1 MKLLSIILAV
11 ALLVLGAR
19 YAVLHLDNQTLQ
31 QQLTQQQANFDV
43 RLQQERDTYQ
53 KKIDSLQEFIAFGQ
67 HALQPASKTVAG
79 APAPTLPLSK
89 LDEFSRIQQENLQ
102 RTLEK
107 KYALL
112 VSKLGLS
119 GQARDQLQELL
130 FQREQILGASS
141 IGYYSSQA
149 DTEAAISK
157 QQESLAEIDRQIAQ
171 LLTSPD
177 DRKTYDLL
185 KDSAYEQYQM
195 NNFFDQVQADTP
207 IPTEKRDTL
216 LLSKLE
222 QKQEFSRYLENA
234 GQAISNAAEGEKPF
248 LIEKVHEA
256 LHDYKDNYL
265 TTARANLN
273 EAQYDALREYEQKQF
288 NEMWESLKA
297 GWGAQ

>member
-19 YAVLHLDNQTLQ
+19 YGVLYLDNQTLQ
-31 QQLTQQQANFDV
+31 QQLTQQQADFDI
-43 RLQQERDTYQ
+43 RLQQERDAYQ
-53 KKIDSLQEFIAFGQ
+53 KKIDGLQEFIAFGQ
-67 HALQPASKTVAG
+67 NSLQPINKTVA
-79 APAPTLPLSK
+79 TTPLLTSTK
-89 LDEFSRIQQENLQ
+89 MSEFANIQQENLQ

-112 VSKLGLS
+112 MSRLGLA
-119 GQARDQLQELL
+119 GQARNELQELL
-130 FQREQILGASS
+130 LQREQILGTSS

-149 DTEAAISK
+149 DTEEAIRK
-157 QQESLAEIDRQIAQ
+157 QQESLTEIDRQIAQ
-171 LLTSPD
+171 LLSSPE

-195 NNFFDQVQADTP
+195 NNFFDQVQADSP
-207 IPTEKRDTL
+207 IPTEKRDAL

-222 QKQEFSRYLENA
+222 QKQEFSRYLETTGQTIANA
-234 GQAISNAAEGEKPF
+234 SAEEKPF
-248 LIEKVHEA
+248 LIEKAHEA

-265 TTARANLN
+265 ATARANLSGD
-273 EAQYDALREYEQKQF
+273 QYDALREHEQKHF
-288 NEMWESLKA
+288 DEMWESLKA

>member
-19 YAVLHLDNQTLQ
+19 YGVLYLDHQTLQ
-31 QQLTQQQANFDV
+31 QQLTQQQADFDL

-53 KKIDSLQEFIAFGQ
+53 KKIDSLQEFITFGQ
-67 HALQPASKTVAG
+67 NALQPTTKTVA
-79 APAPTLPLSK
+79 ATPALTSTK
-89 LDEFSRIQQENLQ
+89 MNEFANIQQENLN

-112 VSKLGLS
+112 MSQLGLA
-119 GQARDQLQELL
+119 GQARSQLQELL
-130 FQREQILGASS
+130 LQREQILGASS

-149 DTEAAISK
+149 DTEEAIRK

-171 LLTSPD
+171 LLSSPE

-195 NNFFDQVQADTP
+195 NNFFDQVQADSP
-207 IPTEKRDTL
+207 IPAEKRDVL

-222 QKQEFSRYLENA
+222 QKQEFARYLETA
-234 GQAISNAAEGEKPF
+234 GQTITGASAEEKPF
-248 LIEKVHEA
+248 LIEKAQEA

-265 TTARANLN
+265 ATARANLS
-273 EAQYDALREYEQKQF
+273 ETQYDALREHEQKHF
-288 NEMWESLKA
+288 EEMWESLKA

>member
-11 ALLVLGAR
+11 LLLLLSAR
-19 YAVLHLDNQTLQ
+19 YGVLYLDNQTLQ
-31 QQLTQQQANFDV
+31 QQLAQQQTDFDA
-43 RLQQERDTYQ
+43 RLQQEQGNYQ
-53 KKIDSLQEFIAFGQ
+53 KKIDNLQEFIAFGQ
-67 HALQPASKTVAG
+67 NALQPVNKTVAA
-79 APAPTLPLSK
+79 APALTSSK
-89 LDEFSRIQQENLQ
+89 LNEFASIQQENLN

-112 VSKLGLS
+112 MSKLGLA
-119 GQARDQLQELL
+119 GQARNQLQELL
-130 FQREQILGASS
+130 LQREQILGASS

-149 DTEAAISK
+149 DTEEAIRK

-171 LLTSPD
+171 LLSSPE

-195 NNFFDQVQADTP
+195 NNFFDQVQADAP
-207 IPTEKRDTL
+207 IPSEKRDVL

-222 QKQEFSRYLENA
+222 QKQEFTRYLENA
-234 GQAISNAAEGEKPF
+234 GQTILNASDGEKPF
-248 LIEKVHEA
+248 LIEKAHEA

-273 EAQYDALREYEQKQF
+273 EAQYDALREHEQKHF
-288 NEMWESLKA
+288 EEMWESLKA

>member
-1 MKLLSIILAV
+1 MKLLSIILTI
-11 ALLVLGAR
+11 ALVVLGTR
-19 YAVLHLDNQTLQ
+19 YGVLYLDNQTLH
-31 QQLTQQQANFDV
+31 QQLTQQQTDFDV

-67 HALQPASKTVAG
+67 NTLQPANKTVTTT
-79 APAPTLPLSK
+79 PAPTSTK
-89 LDEFSRIQQENLQ
+89 MNEFASIQQENLN

-112 VSKLGLS
+112 MSKLGLA
-119 GQARDQLQELL
+119 GQARNELQELL
-130 FQREQILGASS
+130 LQREQILGASS

-149 DTEAAISK
+149 DTEEAIRK

-171 LLTSPD
+171 LLNSPE

-195 NNFFDQVQADTP
+195 NNFFDQVQADAP
-207 IPTEKRDTL
+207 IATEKREVL
-216 LLSKLE
+216 LLKKLE
-222 QKQEFSRYLENA
+222 QKQEFTRYLETA
-234 GQAISNAAEGEKPF
+234 GQTITRATAEEKPF
-248 LIEKVHEA
+248 LIEKAHEA

-265 TTARANLN
+265 ATARANLN
-273 EAQYDALREYEQKQF
+273 EAQYDALREHEQKHF
-288 NEMWESLKA
+288 EEMWESLKA

>member
-19 YAVLHLDNQTLQ
+19 YGVLYLDNQTLQ
-31 QQLTQQQANFDV
+31 QQLTQQQADFDI
-43 RLQQERDTYQ
+43 RLQQERDAYQ
-53 KKIDSLQEFIAFGQ
+53 KKIDGLQEFIAFGQ
-67 HALQPASKTVAG
+67 NSLQPINKTVATT
-79 APAPTLPLSK
+79 PVLTSTK
-89 LDEFSRIQQENLQ
+89 MSEFANIQQENLQ

-112 VSKLGLS
+112 MSRLGLA
-119 GQARDQLQELL
+119 GQARNELQELL
-130 FQREQILGASS
+130 LQREQILGTSS

-149 DTEAAISK
+149 DTEEAIRK
-157 QQESLAEIDRQIAQ
+157 QQESLTEIDRQIAQ
-171 LLTSPD
+171 LLSSPE

-195 NNFFDQVQADTP
+195 NNFFDQVQADSP
-207 IPTEKRDTL
+207 IPTEKRDAL

-222 QKQEFSRYLENA
+222 QKQEFSRYLETTGQTIANA
-234 GQAISNAAEGEKPF
+234 SAEEKPF
-248 LIEKVHEA
+248 LIEKAHEA

-265 TTARANLN
+265 ATARANLSGD
-273 EAQYDALREYEQKQF
+273 QYDALREHEQKHF
-288 NEMWESLKA
+288 DEMWESLKA

>member
-1 MKLLSIILAV
+1 MKLLSIILAIT
-11 ALLVLGAR
+11 LLVLGAR
-19 YAVLHLDNQTLQ
+19 YSVLYLDNQTLH
-31 QQLTQQQANFDV
+31 QQLTQQQTDFDI

-67 HALQPASKTVAG
+67 NTLQPANKTVATT
-79 APAPTLPLSK
+79 PAPTSTK
-89 LDEFSRIQQENLQ
+89 MNEFANIQQENLN

-112 VSKLGLS
+112 MSKLGLA
-119 GQARDQLQELL
+119 GQARNELQELL
-130 FQREQILGASS
+130 LQREQILGASS

-149 DTEAAISK
+149 DTEEAIRK

-171 LLTSPD
+171 LLNSPE

-195 NNFFDQVQADTP
+195 NNFFDQVQADAP
-207 IPTEKRDTL
+207 IATEKREVL
-216 LLSKLE
+216 LLKKLE
-222 QKQEFSRYLENA
+222 QKQEFTRYLETA
-234 GQAISNAAEGEKPF
+234 GQTITRATAEEKPF
-248 LIEKVHEA
+248 LIEKAHEA

-265 TTARANLN
+265 ATARANLN
-273 EAQYDALREYEQKQF
+273 EAQYDALREHEQKHF
-288 NEMWESLKA
+288 EEMWESLKA

>member
-19 YAVLHLDNQTLQ
+19 YGVLYLDNQTLQ
-31 QQLTQQQANFDV
+31 QQLTQQQADFDI
-43 RLQQERDTYQ
+43 RLQQERDAYQ
-53 KKIDSLQEFIAFGQ
+53 KKIDGLQEFIAFGQ
-67 HALQPASKTVAG
+67 NSLQPINKTVATT
-79 APAPTLPLSK
+79 PVLTSTK
-89 LDEFSRIQQENLQ
+89 MSEFANIQQENLQ

-112 VSKLGLS
+112 MSRLGLA
-119 GQARDQLQELL
+119 GQARNELQELL
-130 FQREQILGASS
+130 LQREQIFGTSS

-149 DTEAAISK
+149 DTEEAIRK
-157 QQESLAEIDRQIAQ
+157 QQESLTEIDRQIAQ
-171 LLTSPD
+171 LLSSPE

-195 NNFFDQVQADTP
+195 NNFFDQVQADSP
-207 IPTEKRDTL
+207 IPTEKRDAL

-222 QKQEFSRYLENA
+222 QKQEFSRYLETTGQTIANA
-234 GQAISNAAEGEKPF
+234 SAEEKPF
-248 LIEKVHEA
+248 LIEKAHEA

-265 TTARANLN
+265 ATARANLSGD
-273 EAQYDALREYEQKQF
+273 QYDALREHEQKHF
-288 NEMWESLKA
+288 DEMWESLKA